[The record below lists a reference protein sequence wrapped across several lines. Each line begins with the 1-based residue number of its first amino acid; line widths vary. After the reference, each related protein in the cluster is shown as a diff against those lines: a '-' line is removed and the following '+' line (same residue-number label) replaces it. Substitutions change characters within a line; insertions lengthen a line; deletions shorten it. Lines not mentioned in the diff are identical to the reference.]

1 LAGLAAASLALL
13 LVGGTGIAN
22 ASAGGSSAGSVG
34 APETPKLRGTI
45 CLTSCIGLGK
55 AVVGSTVQVT
65 GIDMATVSMI
75 SFRPRHGDERIAAP
89 VTAVTPTSAQAVV
102 PKGSRSGPLQ
112 VSDAYGQ
119 SSRLGK
125 DSLLIRPPRSLRAS
139 GPLHLSDAEVSPNK
153 VFYGTRDATLS
164 YVISS
169 GQPANDVRIDV
180 VSPSGQVVQSFFPP
194 APASNTTQSVA
205 WNGSG
210 FDGKPVADGWYSFR
224 ISTPDGQSLARA
236 KASEEPNLG
245 VAVFSFIFPV
255 RGPHDFGGASARFGA
270 GRDGH
275 THQGQDIMAPC
286 GTKEVAARGG
296 TVQYAGYQGAAGNY
310 IVIDQKGS
318 GEDNMYA
325 HLIAPSPLQAGDH
338 VATGQWIGNVGQT
351 GDAVGCHLH
360 FEVWTAPGWYEGG
373 QPYDPLPLLLAWDKY
388 S

>member
-1 LAGLAAASLALL
+1 LARLAAASLALL
-13 LVGGTGIAN
+13 LLGGTGIAS
-22 ASAGGSSAGSVG
+22 AAAGGSSAGSVG
-34 APETPKLRGTI
+34 APETPKLRDTI

-55 AVVGSTVQVT
+55 AVVGSTVQVSGANMEALST
-65 GIDMATVSMI
+65 I
-75 SFRPRHGDERIAAP
+75 SFRPRHGHERIAAP

-125 DSLLIRPPRSLRAS
+125 DSLLIRPPRSLRAT
-139 GPLHLSDAEVSPNK
+139 GPMHLTDAEVSPNK
-153 VFYGTRDATLS
+153 VFYGTRSATLN

-169 GQPANDVRIDV
+169 GQPANEMRIDV
-180 VSPSGQVVQSFFPP
+180 VSPTGQVVQSFFPP

-224 ISTPDGQSLARA
+224 ISTPDGQPLGRA
-236 KASEEPNLG
+236 KASAEPNLG
-245 VAVFSFIFPV
+245 VAVFSFVFPV
-255 RGPHDFGGASARFGA
+255 RGPHDFGGAGAGFGA
-270 GRDGH
+270 GRAGH

-325 HLIAPSPLQAGDH
+325 HLIAPSPLQTGDH

-373 QPYDPLPLLLAWDKY
+373 QPYDPLPLLEAWDKY